1 MKYLPILFFIFLSL
15 KLSAQEKNFETIT
28 IKSSAFS
35 DERLNDRKIKVKL
48 PDNYELYPARFYK
61 VVYLFDAHSEAF
73 FNLLTA
79 TQDYMSTHS
88 STFTSPVIFVGI
100 ENKYR
105 QYEFLPKNNSD
116 QPYKDY
122 WDKVKLGGAD
132 ELITHLTEEVFPA
145 INNKYRTN
153 GFNIGVGHSL
163 GGSFLTYCLYENPD
177 LFEAIIT
184 ASPNLYYDEEQI
196 IKSFSNNIKPQD
208 MSGKIL
214 YMGYGKGDKLEDR
227 FYDSSSKFEN
237 FLRKTNIDNFI
248 YKVEELNNNDH
259 GLIPIEVI
267 FKGLDFIN
275 RQLTVNEKDENFY
288 SSKNNNLVDT
298 IKEFYKEQS
307 NVLGITL
314 PSIEDVKHLANNS
327 YNMGMD
333 KESLEI
339 IDWAVKLY
347 PNSWTILYTKAR
359 LHENQKQQENAKSTL
374 NRVLYILEGQIEDF
388 NTDDY
393 QKITKM
399 IKKRLSNI

>member
-1 MKYLPILFFIFLSL
+1 MKYLTILFFIFLSS
-15 KLSAQEKNFETIT
+15 KLSAQVKTFETVE
-28 IKSSAFS
+28 IKSKAFS
-35 DERLNDRKIKVKL
+35 DDRLNDRKIKVKL
-48 PDNYELYPARFYK
+48 PDDYELYPARFYK
-61 VVYLFDAHSEAF
+61 VVYLFDAQSEAF

-79 TQDYMSTHS
+79 TQHYISTHS

-105 QYEFLPKNNSD
+105 QYEFLPKNNTN

-132 ELITHLTEEVFPA
+132 ELIDHLTQEVFPA

-153 GFNIGVGHSL
+153 GFNIGIGHSL
-163 GGSFLTYCLYENPD
+163 GGSFVTYCMYKNPD
-177 LFEAIIT
+177 IFKAIIS

-196 IKSFSNNIKPQD
+196 IESFSKNIKPENL
-208 MSGKIL
+208 SGKIL

-227 FYDSSSKFEN
+227 FYASSTKFQNVLNNNNNE
-237 FLRKTNIDNFI
+237 TFI

-259 GLIPIEVI
+259 GLAPIEVI

-275 RQLTVNEKDENFY
+275 RQLTVDEKDENFY
-288 SSKNNNLVDT
+288 SFQNNNLVDT

-347 PNSWTILYTKAR
+347 PNSWTVLYTKAR
-359 LHENQKQQENAKSTL
+359 LHEKLNQKENTKSTL
-374 NRVLYILEGQIEDF
+374 NRVLHILEGQKEDF
-388 NTDDY
+388 KADDY
-393 QKITKM
+393 LKITEM